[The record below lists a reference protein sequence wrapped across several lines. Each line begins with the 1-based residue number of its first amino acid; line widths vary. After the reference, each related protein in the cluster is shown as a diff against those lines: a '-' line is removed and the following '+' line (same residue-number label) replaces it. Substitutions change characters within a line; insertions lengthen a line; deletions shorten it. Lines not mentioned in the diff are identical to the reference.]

1 MSVNGSF
8 WVTGKPQDIL
18 YHLAA
23 LQDEYLYVTDYLR
36 ALSAKDY

>member
-1 MSVNGSF
+1 MSVSGSF

-23 LQDEYLYVTDYLR
+23 LQEEYLYVTDYLQ
-36 ALSAKDY
+36 ALSVRGR